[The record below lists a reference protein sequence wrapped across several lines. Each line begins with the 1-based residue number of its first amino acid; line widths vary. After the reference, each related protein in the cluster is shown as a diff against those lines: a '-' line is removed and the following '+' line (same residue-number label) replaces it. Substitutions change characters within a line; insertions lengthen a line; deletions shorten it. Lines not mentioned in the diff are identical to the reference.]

1 MMSTSEQ
8 LLTTPDDLASPT
20 TKLVYLVL
28 QIEGQATVTDLQR
41 GLGLSKLTLLPVL
54 ESLRQRNY
62 VERTE
67 GGYASY

>member
-1 MMSTSEQ
+1 MSTSEQ